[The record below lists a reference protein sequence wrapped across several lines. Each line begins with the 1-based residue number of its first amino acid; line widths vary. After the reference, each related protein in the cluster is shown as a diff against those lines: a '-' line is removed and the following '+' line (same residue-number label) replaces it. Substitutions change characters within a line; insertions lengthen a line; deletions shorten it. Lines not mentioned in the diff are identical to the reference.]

1 MLDCRSG
8 VEKARRG
15 EGRGEGGAARKELS
29 LHSRSGTYSIMSS
42 VNSNVGGRGFWMFQ
56 TEPRAHSGESW
67 ALNVLYDEGS
77 AHSEAAL
84 HGKGVSAVS
93 LCCVEIPCKV

>member
-1 MLDCRSG
+1 VKKERGGERS
-8 VEKARRG
+8 G
-15 EGRGEGGAARKELS
+15 EGRGEGGGARKELS

-56 TEPRAHSGESW
+56 TKPRAHSGESEAW
-67 ALNVLYDEGS
+67 NVLYDEGS
-77 AHSEAAL
+77 AHSEAAPN
-84 HGKGVSAVS
+84 GKGVSAVS